1 MKGRSGLFRALSL
14 GLALSCAACF
24 SWEAEASSGA
34 TLTERLAEASIR
46 QLPRSA
52 AQDKVRLTWPMTP
65 GAARYRVAILSAP
78 AYAPQNVIYE
88 ETVSAPGAEID
99 LEVLAR
105 KGGAAFETAYWAVRP
120 MRYGGAP
127 LGDFSAPQPL
137 SAGERTPV
145 SPLPNSDYGT
155 MAEPPI
161 YLVYAW
167 VPVRKTSSYEVE
179 VWREDGSARERVRHY
194 YTYETILYDEAPLNT
209 PGRYTWRVRALDGYG
224 RRWSD
229 WSEPEAFTVN
239 ANVTVAAL
247 GDSITHGGGAVTVPP
262 SRSMYC
268 WESYAGLPVKNLGRS
283 GDSSY
288 DLLTRFEADVLPF
301 APKYLVVMG
310 GVNDFR
316 VGVSAQTTIQNFSRI
331 AEKCSAYG
339 ITPIFATATPISPEL
354 MKQVREI
361 ETAAWNW
368 QAERQAL
375 NAWVMA
381 QPYAV
386 DVAASLTDEDGDLKE
401 ELTTDGLHPDA
412 EAKKIIGEAIGK
424 YLRETFGLQ

>member
-1 MKGRSGLFRALSL
+1 MNGRGLFRAVSL
-14 GLALSCAACF
+14 GAAIFCAVGSF
-24 SWEAEASSGA
+24 AEASSASGG
-34 TLTERLAEASIR
+34 EKIVLAVETSKR
-46 QLPRSA
+46 SLPRSA

-78 AYAPQNVIYE
+78 EYAPQNVIYE
-88 ETVSAPGAEID
+88 ETVSAPGTEIA

-105 KGGAAFETAYWAVRP
+105 KEGAAFETAYWAVRP

-137 SAGERTPV
+137 SSGERAPV

-194 YTYETILYDEAPLNT
+194 YTYETILYDEAPLKT

-224 RRWSD
+224 RKWSD

-239 ANVTVAAL
+239 APVTAAAL
-247 GDSITHGGGAVTVPP
+247 GDSITHGGGVVTAPP
-262 SRSMYC
+262 SRAMYC
-268 WESYAGLPVKNLGRS
+268 WESYAGLPVKNLGKS

-288 DLLTRFEADVLPF
+288 DLLMRFEADVLPF

-316 VGVSAQTTIQNFSRI
+316 VGVSAQTTIQNFSQI
-331 AEKCSAYG
+331 AEKCRAHG

-354 MKQVREI
+354 MKNIPEI
-361 ETAAWNW
+361 EPAAWNW
-368 QAERQAL
+368 KAEQRAL
-375 NAWVMA
+375 NEWILA

-386 DVAASLTDEDGDLKE
+386 DTATPLTDEDGELKA

-424 YLRETFGLQ
+424 YLRETFGL

>member
-1 MKGRSGLFRALSL
+1 MNGRGLFRAVSL
-14 GLALSCAACF
+14 GAAIFCAVGSF
-24 SWEAEASSGA
+24 AEASAASGG
-34 TLTERLAEASIR
+34 EKIVLAVETSKR
-46 QLPRSA
+46 SLPRSA

-78 AYAPQNVIYE
+78 EYAPQNVIYE
-88 ETVSAPGAEID
+88 ETVSAPGTEIA

-105 KGGAAFETAYWAVRP
+105 KEGAAFETAYWAVRP

-137 SAGERTPV
+137 SSGERAPV
-145 SPLPNSDYGT
+145 SPRPNSDYGT

-194 YTYETILYDEAPLNT
+194 YTYETILYDEAPLKT

-239 ANVTVAAL
+239 APVTVAAL
-247 GDSITHGGGAVTVPP
+247 GDSITHGGGAVTAPP
-262 SRSMYC
+262 SRAMYC
-268 WESYAGLPVKNLGRS
+268 WESYAGLAVKNLGKS

-288 DLLTRFEADVLPF
+288 DLLMRFEADVLPF
-301 APKYLVVMG
+301 APKYLVIMG

-316 VGVSAQTTIQNFSRI
+316 VGVSAQTTIWNLSQL
-331 AEKCSAYG
+331 AAKCGAYG
-339 ITPIFATATPISPEL
+339 ITPIFATATPISPEM
-354 MKQVREI
+354 MKNIQDI
-361 ETAAWNW
+361 EPAAWNW
-368 QAERQAL
+368 KAEQIAV
-375 NAWVMA
+375 NEWIMA

-386 DVAASLTDEDGDLKE
+386 DAAAPLTDENGELKA
-401 ELTTDGLHPDA
+401 ELTSDGLHPDA

-424 YLRETFGLQ
+424 YLRATFGL

>member
-1 MKGRSGLFRALSL
+1 MNGRRLFRAVSL
-14 GLALSCAACF
+14 GAAIFCAVGLF
-24 SWEAEASSGA
+24 PEAEASSGA
-34 TLTERLAEASIR
+34 TLAERLAEAAKR

-52 AQDKVRLTWPMTP
+52 AQDKVRLTWPITP

-105 KGGAAFETAYWAVRP
+105 KGGTTFETAYWAVRP
-120 MRYGGAP
+120 MRYGGAS
-127 LGDFSAPQPL
+127 LGDFSSPQPL
-137 SAGERTPV
+137 SAGERRPV
-145 SPLPNSDYGT
+145 APLPNSDYGT

-179 VWREDGSARERVRHY
+179 VWREDGSDRERVRHY
-194 YTYETILYDEAPLNT
+194 YTYETILYDEMPLKT

-224 RRWSD
+224 RKWSD
-229 WSEPEAFTVN
+229 WSAPEAFTVN
-239 ANVTVAAL
+239 ASVTVAAL

-288 DLLTRFEADVLPF
+288 DLLARFESDVLPF

>member
-14 GLALSCAACF
+14 GLALFCAACF
-24 SWEAEASSGA
+24 SLEAEASSGA
-34 TLTERLAEASIR
+34 TLTERLAEASRR
-46 QLPRSA
+46 QPPRSA

-78 AYAPQNVIYE
+78 EYAPQNVIYE
-88 ETVSAPGAEID
+88 ETVSAPGTEID

-105 KGGAAFETAYWAVRP
+105 KDGAAFETAYWAVRP

-137 SAGERTPV
+137 SSGERPPV

-239 ANVTVAAL
+239 APVAAAAL

-262 SRSMYC
+262 SRAMYC

-288 DLLTRFEADVLPF
+288 DLLARFEADVLPF

-316 VGVSAQTTIQNFSRI
+316 VGVSAQTTIQNFSQI
-331 AEKCSAYG
+331 AEKCRAYG
-339 ITPIFATATPISPEL
+339 ITPIFATATPIAPEL
-354 MKQVREI
+354 MKKVKDI
-361 ETAAWNW
+361 EPAAWNW
-368 QAERQAL
+368 KAEQRTL
-375 NAWVMA
+375 NEWIMA

-386 DVAASLTDEDGDLKE
+386 DAATPLTDEDGELKA

>member
-24 SWEAEASSGA
+24 SLEAEASSGA

-78 AYAPQNVIYE
+78 EYAPQNVIYE
-88 ETVSAPGAEID
+88 ETVSAPGTEID

-105 KGGAAFETAYWAVRP
+105 KDGAAFETAYWAVRP

-137 SAGERTPV
+137 SSGERPPV

-194 YTYETILYDEAPLNT
+194 YTYETILYDEAPLKT

-239 ANVTVAAL
+239 APVAAAAL

-262 SRSMYC
+262 SRAMYC

-288 DLLTRFEADVLPF
+288 DLLARFEADVLPF

-316 VGVSAQTTIQNFSRI
+316 VGVSAQTTIQNFSQI
-331 AEKCSAYG
+331 AEKCRAYG
-339 ITPIFATATPISPEL
+339 ITPIFATATPIAPEL
-354 MKQVREI
+354 MKKVKDI
-361 ETAAWNW
+361 EPAAWNW
-368 QAERQAL
+368 KAEQRML
-375 NAWVMA
+375 NEWIMA

-386 DVAASLTDEDGDLKE
+386 DAATPLTDEDGELKA

>member
-1 MKGRSGLFRALSL
+1 MNGKRLFRAVSL
-14 GLALSCAACF
+14 GAAIFCAVGLF
-24 SWEAEASSGA
+24 PEAEASSGA
-34 TLTERLAEASIR
+34 TLAERLAEAAKR

-78 AYAPQNVIYE
+78 EYAPQNVIYE
-88 ETVSAPGAEID
+88 ETISAPGTEID

-239 ANVTVAAL
+239 APVAAAAL

-262 SRSMYC
+262 SRAMYC

-288 DLLTRFEADVLPF
+288 DLLARFEADVLPF

-316 VGVSAQTTIQNFSRI
+316 VGVSAQTTIQNFSQI
-331 AEKCSAYG
+331 AEKCRAYG
-339 ITPIFATATPISPEL
+339 ITPIFATATPIAPEL
-354 MKQVREI
+354 MKKVKDI
-361 ETAAWNW
+361 EPAAWNW
-368 QAERQAL
+368 KAEQRTL
-375 NAWVMA
+375 NEWIMA

-386 DVAASLTDEDGDLKE
+386 DAATPLTDEDGELKA

>member
-1 MKGRSGLFRALSL
+1 MNGKRLFRAVFLS
-14 GLALSCAACF
+14 AAIFCAVGIF
-24 SWEAEASSGA
+24 PEAEASSGA
-34 TLTERLAEASIR
+34 TLAERLAEASRR

-52 AQDKVRLTWPMTP
+52 AQDKVRLTWPITP

-105 KGGAAFETAYWAVRP
+105 KGGATFETAYWTVRP
-120 MRYGGAP
+120 MRYGGAS
-127 LGDFSAPQPL
+127 LGDFSAPKPL
-137 SAGERTPV
+137 SSGERHPV
-145 SPLPNSDYGT
+145 APLPNSDYGT

-179 VWREDGSARERVRHY
+179 VWREDGSDRERVRHY
-194 YTYETILYDEAPLNT
+194 YTDETILYDETPLIT
-209 PGRYTWRVRALDGYG
+209 GGRYTWRVRALDGFG
-224 RRWSD
+224 RKWSD

-239 ANVTVAAL
+239 APVTVAAL

-262 SRSMYC
+262 SRAMYC
-268 WESYAGLPVKNLGRS
+268 WESYAGLPVKNLGKS

-288 DLLTRFEADVLPF
+288 DLLARFEEDVLPYE
-301 APKYLVVMG
+301 PEYLVIMG

-316 VGVSAQTTIQNFSRI
+316 AGVSAQTTIWNLSQL
-331 AEKCSAYG
+331 AAKCGAYG

-354 MKQVREI
+354 MKYFSDI
-361 ETAAWNW
+361 EPAAWNW
-368 QAERQAL
+368 KDEQRAINE
-375 NAWVMA
+375 WIMA

-386 DVAASLTDEDGDLKE
+386 DVAAPLTDEDGELKD
-401 ELTTDGLHPDA
+401 ELTSDGLHPDA
-412 EAKKIIGEAIGK
+412 EAKRIIGEAIGK
-424 YLRETFGLQ
+424 YLRETFGL